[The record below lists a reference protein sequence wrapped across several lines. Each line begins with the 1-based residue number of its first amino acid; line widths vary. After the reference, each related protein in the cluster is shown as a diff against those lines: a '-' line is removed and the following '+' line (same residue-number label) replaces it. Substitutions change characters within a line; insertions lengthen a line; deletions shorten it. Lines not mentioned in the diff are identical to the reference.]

1 MARLVTAGKV
11 AGLLLCFF
19 PWVLSAQENVFPT
32 NRNGTWDFSVW
43 TAGATGEENTNSF
56 AEARIWTAGVFIG
69 RTITGE
75 VGSSWRRGN
84 LEYAFNLIPVFV
96 TYKNQT
102 VRGGGF
108 EPVVLRWN
116 SSLHTSRVL
125 PYIELG
131 GGAVATTANL
141 PPGKTSSFNF
151 TAKGGGGIHVFT
163 KKRQS
168 FDVGLHWWHISN
180 ANLGVRNP
188 EFNGIQLALG
198 YHWFK

>member
-1 MARLVTAGKV
+1 LVTAGKV
-11 AGLLLCFF
+11 IGLLLCFL
-19 PWVLSAQENVFPT
+19 PWVLVAQENVFPT
-32 NRNGTWDFSVW
+32 NQNGTWDFSVW

-75 VGSSWRRGN
+75 MGSGWRRGN
-84 LEYAFNLIPVFV
+84 LEYAFNLVPLFV
-96 TYKNQT
+96 TSKNQT
-102 VRGGGF
+102 VHGGGF

-125 PYIELG
+125 PYLELG

-141 PPGKTSSFNF
+141 PPGNTSSFNF
-151 TAKGGGGIHVFT
+151 TAKGGGGIHMFT
-163 KKRQS
+163 KKWQS
-168 FDVGLHWWHISN
+168 VDVGLHWWHVSN
-180 ANLGVRNP
+180 ANLGVRNT